1 MRGKSRPWV
10 GGGLQEP
17 SQRPD
22 SPQNPEVALLPLGK
36 QHPRVQPGP
45 AQEGST
51 DQRVAGRAPAAQRL
65 PPTPPH
71 PSPSSQGHPGPAGPV
86 AAGWPY
92 LRPQLEVTVA
102 SPCTATPRSTDPLLF
117 QSWGALESPHC
128 SPCFWAAKAPQPR
141 GRGSGAGKPASAPQA
156 SIFFGKSIYVQTS
169 SLSQDSVVSAASL
182 HWTRRLRK
190 LKRRVSAAPSR
201 GPGSCHQSR
210 CELPSFT
217 GGYTDPKLGNMSE
230 RGKSRLS

>member
-1 MRGKSRPWV
+1 MVCRNLVSGQTAPRTLRWHCCPLASSTQGYSR
-10 GGGLQEP
+10 
-17 SQRPD
+17 
-22 SPQNPEVALLPLGK
+22 ALLRK
-36 QHPRVQPGP
+36 
-45 AQEGST
+45 
-51 DQRVAGRAPAAQRL
+51 AAQTRGWRAELQRL
-65 PPTPPH
+65 SACPPPH

-190 LKRRVSAAPSR
+190 LKRRVSAALSR